1 MSLSV
6 LWGPWAVHYSDHQ
19 LPSEIT
25 LYSVAIPEVVH
36 NKHEINASITAL
48 LSPFWVLKFCDS
60 GNIGTPLELPFQ
72 SQGLFHNVS
81 CTTLIV
87 GALYG
92 QTKVKNMA
100 WSRLKEEV
108 VLTKQIC
115 KKDHNSASYNAD
127 PWMWTLFLYFSFS
140 LVPVFPRC
148 ALRTSVWRAAR
159 HWKGSMGKYAGNHSY
174 SNPSWRFL
182 HDPTEKSRTKET
194 CLSW

>member
-1 MSLSV
+1 MSVS
-6 LWGPWAVHYSDHQ
+6 
-19 LPSEIT
+19 LPSSLHSECWR
-25 LYSVAIPEVVH
+25 SVIRG
-36 NKHEINASITAL
+36 TQAL
-48 LSPFWVLKFCDS
+48 PCSSHFSRRVFSLR
-60 GNIGTPLELPFQ
+60 
-72 SQGLFHNVS
+72 NVS
-81 CTTLIV
+81 CNTLIV
-87 GALYG
+87 GAVYG

-108 VLTKQIC
+108 ELTRQVC

-127 PWMWTLFLYFSFS
+127 PWMWTLFLYFSFP

-148 ALRTSVWRAAR
+148 VLRTSVWRAAQ
-159 HWKGSMGKYAGNHSY
+159 HWKGSTGKYAGNHSY